1 MQSPTNIIRP
11 LLAACGLALTL
22 ITNVAPAAEP
32 LAWKFAPGLTNRYR
46 MNQDTRLTI
55 NSGAGGDATTHSVT
69 TIDISW
75 IVEKVNDDGSAVLD
89 QRIERMRIK
98 AETGEEQVAEIDSA
112 AKEDPQGQAATL
124 VPLLKAITS
133 NPFKVTMTPRGEIKE
148 VEVPEAIVDALKNQ
162 PGAAQMGDL
171 ATEAGFKKLVG
182 QASFILP
189 EKLEPGA
196 QWTAKTESQLPAV
209 GTQTAVTT
217 YRYEGL
223 KEVEGKPMEAFSAK
237 LSLSFAGGQVPIAVT
252 HQESNGEILF
262 NRDAGRLESS
272 AIKQVTELKITVSGQ
287 PINQKIE
294 QDIKMNWIPE
304 KESKV
309 GE

>member
-22 ITNVAPAAEP
+22 LASPAPAAEP
-32 LAWKFAPGLTNRYR
+32 LAWKFTPGLTNRYR

-98 AETGEEQVAEIDSA
+98 AETGDNQVAEIDSA

-133 NPFKVTMTPRGEIKE
+133 KPFKVTMTPRGEIKE
-148 VEVPEAIVDALKNQ
+148 VEVPEAIVEALKNQ

-182 QASFILP
+182 QASFVLP
-189 EKLEPGA
+189 QKLEPSVE
-196 QWTAKTESQLPAV
+196 WTAKSESQLPAV

-217 YRYEGL
+217 YRYEGP
-223 KEVEGKPMEAFSAK
+223 KEVDDKSMEAFSAK

-252 HQESNGEILF
+252 NQESNGEILF
-262 NRDAGRLESS
+262 NREAGRLESS
-272 AIKQVTELKITVSGQ
+272 AIKQLTELKITVSGQ

-294 QDIKMNWIPE
+294 QNVKMNWMPDQGS
-304 KESKV
+304 KE